1 MTTLSD
7 DQLASF
13 HERGFVKLE
22 GAFAP
27 EHAACQRAM
36 IWSELAQRDGVLED
50 DRTTW
55 RQPRRQLRQS
65 RDHGLQKDM
74 ATPRLL
80 GALDDVLG
88 TDAWMKQGHH
98 WGSILFTFPNAHVWD
113 VPKKTWHWDTPIA
126 PHRRGA
132 AGVQM
137 FSLLAPLSHAGGGT
151 VFIAGM
157 HEVLLRYY
165 DALED
170 DERTAKHAT
179 HRKRVMKSHP
189 WLRELAGHNR
199 EIDDRESYFMTE
211 GGDVDGLP
219 VCVQEMTGEP
229 GDVYLLH
236 PLSAHTWAP
245 NAGDT
250 PRIMRSKMIVHRDFD
265 WRER

>member
-98 WGSILFTFPNAHVWD
+98 WGSMLE
-113 VPKKTWHWDTPIA
+113 K
-126 PHRRGA
+126 
-132 AGVQM
+132 
-137 FSLLAPLSHAGGGT
+137 
-151 VFIAGM
+151 
-157 HEVLLRYY
+157 LR
-165 DALED
+165 L
-170 DERTAKHAT
+170 
-179 HRKRVMKSHP
+179 
-189 WLRELAGHNR
+189 
-199 EIDDRESYFMTE
+199 
-211 GGDVDGLP
+211 
-219 VCVQEMTGEP
+219 
-229 GDVYLLH
+229 
-236 PLSAHTWAP
+236 
-245 NAGDT
+245 
-250 PRIMRSKMIVHRDFD
+250 DF
-265 WRER
+265 